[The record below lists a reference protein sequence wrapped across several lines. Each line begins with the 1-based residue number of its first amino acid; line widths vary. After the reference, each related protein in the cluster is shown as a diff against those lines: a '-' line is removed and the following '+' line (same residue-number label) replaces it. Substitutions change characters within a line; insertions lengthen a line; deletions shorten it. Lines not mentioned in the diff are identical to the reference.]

1 MNRSRGRRL
10 AWGVSGAAI
19 MGTGYRPATSPMR
32 GSAAD
37 GYSGRMAGRIPEQ
50 DIAAIRERTRIE
62 EVVGEYVA
70 LKPGGVDSL
79 KGLSPFKDEKTPS
92 FHVRP
97 QHGYFHCFSTGEGGD
112 VFAFLMKMEH
122 IGFVEAVEQLADRIG
137 YRISYEGGGQVIQR
151 DRGTRSRLAQ
161 ANAAAQKFYAER
173 LMQDPDAETAR
184 TFLTDRGFDMAQAQH
199 FGCGYAPA
207 GWDTMS
213 KHLMREGFT
222 SEELEAAGLSKTSSR
237 GTLIDRFHRR
247 LLWPIRNLA
256 GEVIGF
262 GARKLFE
269 DDKLGKYMNTPETL
283 LYKKSQVL
291 FGLDLA
297 KRDIASQ
304 RRAVVVEGYTD
315 VMAMHAAGVTTAVAS
330 CGTAFGEDHLSTL
343 RRLMLDD
350 NYFRGEIIY
359 TFDGDEAGKKAALK
373 AFSGDQQFSG
383 RTFVAVAPPG
393 MDPCDLRQTKGDAAV
408 RDLVSARVPMF
419 EFAIRS
425 MLEDY
430 DLEHAEGRVEA
441 LRRTVPV
448 VADIR
453 DSALRDEYA
462 RQLAGWVGWD
472 DPATVV
478 RRVREEAR
486 KRGRGRASGPGTR
499 RRGPSGPGGPGGRS
513 AGPRQGWNGFARGG
527 QGDDDEAVVGEAP
540 QTRVEQPGIPLPAP
554 ADPVLWPQREAVK
567 AALQYPGLAGPLFDS
582 LPGECY
588 SHPAYAAIADALATA
603 GGCAAGKSGA
613 NWVTEVSEGLR
624 DEGLRRLV
632 GALAVENLRVSEEA
646 LPRYISGVLARLQE
660 VWVSGQIADLKSKVQ
675 RMSPAEDP
683 DGYSALFGDLVALEE
698 YRRGLLDQAVGATPD
713 IA

>member
-1 MNRSRGRRL
+1 
-10 AWGVSGAAI
+10 
-19 MGTGYRPATSPMR
+19 
-32 GSAAD
+32 
-37 GYSGRMAGRIPEQ
+37 MAGRIPEQ

-62 EVVGEYVA
+62 EIVGEYVA
-70 LKPGGVDSL
+70 LKPAGADSL

-137 YRISYEGGGQVIQR
+137 YRISYEGGGQVVQR

-173 LMQDPDAETAR
+173 LAQDPEAETAR

-213 KHLMREGFT
+213 KHLMRQGF
-222 SEELEAAGLSKTSSR
+222 EPKELEAAGLSKTSSR

-269 DDKLGKYMNTPETL
+269 DDTLGKYMNTPETM

-297 KRDIASQ
+297 KREIASQ

-315 VMAMHAAGVTTAVAS
+315 VMAMHAAGVTTAVAA

-359 TFDGDEAGKKAALK
+359 TFDGDEAGKKAALR

-393 MDPCDLRQTKGDAAV
+393 LDPCDLRQTKGDVAV

-430 DLEHAEGRVEA
+430 DLDHAEGRVEA

-453 DSALRDEYA
+453 DSSLRDEYA

-478 RRVREEAR
+478 RRVREESR
-486 KRGRGRASGPGTR
+486 KKGRARSAGAGPGPR
-499 RRGPSGPGGPGGRS
+499 RRGPGGPGGGARPGWDAAER
-513 AGPRQGWNGFARGG
+513 AGGGRGRGG
-527 QGDDDEAVVGEAP
+527 YDDDEVGGGDAP
-540 QTRVEQPGIPLPAP
+540 RTPEVPKGVPIPAP
-554 ADPVLWPQREAVK
+554 GDPVLWPQREAVK

-582 LPGECY
+582 LPDECY
-588 SHPAYAAIADALATA
+588 THPAYAAIAEALSRA
-603 GGCAAGKSGA
+603 GGCSAGKSGV
-613 NWVTEVSEGLR
+613 NWVSEVSQGLE

-632 GALAVENLRVSEEA
+632 GVLAVETLRVSEEA

-683 DGYSALFGDLVALEE
+683 EGYSALFGDLVALEE
-698 YRRGLLDQAVGATPD
+698 YRRGLLEQAVGATPD

>member
-1 MNRSRGRRL
+1 
-10 AWGVSGAAI
+10 
-19 MGTGYRPATSPMR
+19 
-32 GSAAD
+32 
-37 GYSGRMAGRIPEQ
+37 MAGRIPEQ

-62 EVVGEYVA
+62 EIVGEYVA
-70 LKPGGVDSL
+70 LKPAGADSL

-137 YRISYEGGGQVIQR
+137 YRISYEGGGQVVQR

-173 LMQDPDAETAR
+173 LAQDPEAETAR

-213 KHLMREGFT
+213 KHLMRQGF
-222 SEELEAAGLSKTSSR
+222 EPKELEAAGLSKTSSR

-269 DDKLGKYMNTPETL
+269 DDTLGKYMNTPETM

-297 KRDIASQ
+297 KREIASQ

-315 VMAMHAAGVTTAVAS
+315 VMAMHAAGVTTAVAA

-359 TFDGDEAGKKAALK
+359 TFDGDEAGKKAALR

-393 MDPCDLRQTKGDAAV
+393 LDPCDLRQTKGDAAV

-430 DLEHAEGRVEA
+430 DLDHAEGRVEA

-453 DSALRDEYA
+453 DSSLRDEYA

-478 RRVREEAR
+478 RRVREESR
-486 KRGRGRASGPGTR
+486 KKGRARSAGAGPGPR
-499 RRGPSGPGGPGGRS
+499 RRGPGGPGGGARPGWDAAER
-513 AGPRQGWNGFARGG
+513 AGGGRGRGG
-527 QGDDDEAVVGEAP
+527 YDDDEVGGGDAP
-540 QTRVEQPGIPLPAP
+540 RTPEVPKGVPIPAP
-554 ADPVLWPQREAVK
+554 GDPVLWPQREAVK

-582 LPGECY
+582 LPDECY
-588 SHPAYAAIADALATA
+588 THPAYAAIAEALSRA
-603 GGCAAGKSGA
+603 GGCSAGKSGV
-613 NWVTEVSEGLR
+613 NWVSEVSQGLE

-632 GALAVENLRVSEEA
+632 GVLAVETLRVSEEA

-683 DGYSALFGDLVALEE
+683 EGYSALFGDLVALEE
-698 YRRGLLDQAVGATPD
+698 YRRGLLEQAVGATPD

>member
-1 MNRSRGRRL
+1 
-10 AWGVSGAAI
+10 
-19 MGTGYRPATSPMR
+19 
-32 GSAAD
+32 
-37 GYSGRMAGRIPEQ
+37 MAGRIPEQ

-62 EVVGEYVA
+62 EIVGEYVA
-70 LKPGGVDSL
+70 LKPGGADSM

-137 YRISYEGGGQVIQR
+137 YRITYEGGGQVVQR

-173 LMQDPDAETAR
+173 LREDAEAQIAR
-184 TFLTDRGFDMAQAQH
+184 DFLTERGFDMGQAEH

-213 KHLMREGFT
+213 KHLMRQGFEA
-222 SEELEAAGLSKTSSR
+222 SELEAAGLSKTSSR

-269 DDKLGKYMNTPETL
+269 DDKLGKYMNTPETM

-315 VMAMHAAGVTTAVAS
+315 VMAMHAAGVTTAVAA

-350 NYFRGEIIY
+350 NYFRGEIVY
-359 TFDGDEAGKKAALK
+359 TFDGDEAGKKAALR
-373 AFSGDQQFSG
+373 AFAGDQQFSG

-393 MDPCDLRQTKGDAAV
+393 QDPCDIRQNRGDAAV
-408 RDLVSARVPMF
+408 RDLVSSRVPMF

-425 MLEDY
+425 MLEEH
-430 DLEHAEGRVEA
+430 DLDHAEGRVEA

-453 DSALRDEYA
+453 DSSLRDEYA

-472 DPATVV
+472 DPSLVV
-478 RRVREEAR
+478 RRVREESRR
-486 KRGRGRASGPGTR
+486 KGRSR
-499 RRGPSGPGGPGGRS
+499 PSGPGGRRRAPGGPGGGARTGWDR
-513 AGPRQGWNGFARGG
+513 AGGEKRGY
-527 QGDDDEAVVGEAP
+527 DDETAADAQRSPEA
-540 QTRVEQPGIPLPAP
+540 RPGVPLPAP
-554 ADPVLWPQREAVK
+554 ADPVLWPQREAIK

-582 LPGECY
+582 LPQECY
-588 SHPAYAAIADALATA
+588 THPAYSAISGALAGA
-603 GGCAAGKSGA
+603 GGCVAGKSGA
-613 NWVTEVSEGLR
+613 NWVSEVSGGLK
-624 DEGLRRLV
+624 DEGLSRLV
-632 GALAVENLRVSEEA
+632 GALAVETLRASEEA
-646 LPRYISGVLARLQE
+646 MPRYISGVLARLQE
-660 VWVSGQIADLKSKVQ
+660 VWVSGQIADLKSRVQ

-683 DGYSALFGDLVALEE
+683 EGYSALFGDLVALEE

>member
-1 MNRSRGRRL
+1 
-10 AWGVSGAAI
+10 
-19 MGTGYRPATSPMR
+19 
-32 GSAAD
+32 
-37 GYSGRMAGRIPEQ
+37 MAGRIPEQ

-62 EVVGEYVA
+62 EIVGEYVA
-70 LKPGGVDSL
+70 LKPAGADSL

-137 YRISYEGGGQVIQR
+137 YRISYEGGGQVVQR

-173 LMQDPDAETAR
+173 LAQDPEAETAR

-213 KHLMREGFT
+213 KHLMRQGF
-222 SEELEAAGLSKTSSR
+222 EPKELEAAGLSKTSSR

-269 DDKLGKYMNTPETL
+269 DDTLGKYMNTPETM

-297 KRDIASQ
+297 KREIASQ

-315 VMAMHAAGVTTAVAS
+315 VMAMHAAGVTTAVAA

-359 TFDGDEAGKKAALK
+359 TFDGDEAGKKAALR

-393 MDPCDLRQTKGDAAV
+393 LDPCDLRQTKGDVAV

-430 DLEHAEGRVEA
+430 DLDHAEGRVEA

-453 DSALRDEYA
+453 DSSLRDEYA

-478 RRVREEAR
+478 RRVREESR
-486 KRGRGRASGPGTR
+486 KKGRA
-499 RRGPSGPGGPGGRS
+499 RS
-513 AGPRQGWNGFARGG
+513 AG
-527 QGDDDEAVVGEAP
+527 
-540 QTRVEQPGIPLPAP
+540 
-554 ADPVLWPQREAVK
+554 
-567 AALQYPGLAGPLFDS
+567 AGPG
-582 LPGECY
+582 P
-588 SHPAYAAIADALATA
+588 
-603 GGCAAGKSGA
+603 
-613 NWVTEVSEGLR
+613 
-624 DEGLRRLV
+624 RR
-632 GALAVENLRVSEEA
+632 
-646 LPRYISGVLARLQE
+646 
-660 VWVSGQIADLKSKVQ
+660 
-675 RMSPAEDP
+675 
-683 DGYSALFGDLVALEE
+683 
-698 YRRGLLDQAVGATPD
+698 
-713 IA
+713 